1 MTDMKN
7 KGFNTQMVHGGG
19 KKDRLIGALS
29 TPIYQTSTFIFDN
42 VEQGAAR
49 FSGEEN
55 GYIYTRLGNPNHE
68 VFEEKLALLE
78 GGEAAV
84 SSSSGMGAIAST
96 LWTLLKSGDHL
107 LASSNIYGCTFSLL
121 NDQLR
126 KFGIHT
132 TFVDGRAPF
141 NFKEQIKPNTKLIM
155 IETPSNPRLDI
166 IDIQAVA
173 KIAHE
178 HGAILMVDNTF
189 LSPYGQNP
197 LSLGADIVVH
207 SATKYLNGHGDVI
220 GGIVCGKQEI
230 IHEIRMSGIKDMT
243 GACIS
248 PFDSWLIARGMKTLG
263 VRMDRHASNAMAVA
277 KALEAHPKVENVYYP
292 GLLSHPQHELAKK
305 QMKCF
310 GGVLSFE
317 LKGGRNA
324 GIELMNQVKLCTLAV
339 SLGDTETLIQHPA
352 SMTHSV
358 IPPDKRKEMGITEG
372 LVRLSVGLEDSQD
385 IIQDILEGLDQVK
398 YY

>member
-1 MTDMKN
+1 MDNIKN
-7 KGFNTQMVHGGG
+7 TGVNTRMVHGGG
-19 KKDRLIGALS
+19 KKDRLSGALS

-42 VEQGAAR
+42 VAQGAAR
-49 FSGEEN
+49 FAGEEN

-78 GGEAAV
+78 GSESAVAA
-84 SSSSGMGAIAST
+84 SSGMGAIAST
-96 LWTLLKSGDHL
+96 LWTLLKTGDHL

-126 KFGIHT
+126 KFGIET
-132 TFVDGRAPF
+132 TFVDGRNPL
-141 NFKEQIKPNTKLIM
+141 NFKENIRPNTRLVM

-166 IDIQAVA
+166 IDIKAVA
-173 KIAHE
+173 EIVHE
-178 HGAILMVDNTF
+178 HGALLMVDNTF
-189 LSPYGQNP
+189 LSPYGQTP
-197 LSLGADIVVH
+197 IELGADIVVH

-220 GGIVCGKQEI
+220 GGIVAGRKDMI
-230 IHEIRMSGIKDMT
+230 SEIRMAGIKDMT
-243 GACIS
+243 GACMS
-248 PFDSWLIARGMKTLG
+248 PFDSWLVARGMKTLG
-263 VRMDRHASNAMAVA
+263 VRMDRHCANAMQVA
-277 KALEAHPKVENVYYP
+277 EALEDHPKVSKVYYP

-317 LKGGRNA
+317 LKGGRDA
-324 GIELMNQVKLCTLAV
+324 GIELMNQVKLCSLAV

-358 IPPDKRKEMGITEG
+358 IPFEKRKQMGITEG
-372 LVRLSVGLEDSQD
+372 LVRISVGLEDPE
-385 IIQDILEGLDQVK
+385 DILKDLFDALNQVK